1 MIDLELIAGQKL
13 SPPRLEHTLRVADS
27 AKQLAEQ
34 YGADTRSAHTAAM
47 LHDIMKDTPREEQLN
62 LIEKSGIILT
72 CADLAS
78 PKIWHSIAGAAYLRG
93 ELGIADGDIYNAV
106 YYHTTGRAG
115 MTLLEKVIYIADYIS
130 ADRTYSGVEDMRHLA
145 QSSLEEAML
154 FALEF
159 CIGKLAR
166 SRQVI
171 HPNSVECYNELLIEK
186 TENRVNKHK
195 TGGIA

>member
-13 SPPRLEHTLRVADS
+13 TPPRLEHTLRVADS
-27 AKQLAEQ
+27 ALELAGR
-34 YGADTRSAHTAAM
+34 YGADKNKARTAAL
-47 LHDIMKDTPREEQLN
+47 LHDIMKDTPRGEQLY

-115 MTLLEKVIYIADYIS
+115 MSLLEKVIYIADYIS
-130 ADRTYSGVEDMRHLA
+130 ADRTYSGVEDMRRLA
-145 QSSLEEAML
+145 GVSLEDAML
-154 FALEF
+154 YALEF

-171 HPNSVECYNELLIEK
+171 HPNSVECYNELLIK
-186 TENRVNKHK
+186 KIDNQDK
-195 TGGIA
+195 

>member
-1 MIDLELIAGQKL
+1 MIDLELIAAQKL
-13 SPPRLEHTLRVADS
+13 SPRRLEHTLRVADS
-27 AKQLAEQ
+27 AKELAGK
-34 YGADTRSAHTAAM
+34 YGADKTKAHTAAL
-47 LHDIMKDTPREEQLN
+47 LHDIMKDTPPEEQLY

-72 CADLAS
+72 CIDRAS

-115 MTLLEKVIYIADYIS
+115 MSLLEKVIYIADYIS
-130 ADRTYSGVEDMRHLA
+130 TDRTYDGVEEMRTLA
-145 QSSLEEAML
+145 EESLEAAMI

-171 HPNSVECYNELLIEK
+171 HPNSVECYNELLIE
-186 TENRVNKHK
+186 TVN
-195 TGGIA
+195 TANSRL

>member
-1 MIDLELIAGQKL
+1 MIDLELIARQKL
-13 SPPRLEHTLRVADS
+13 TPPRLEHTLRVADS
-27 AKQLAEQ
+27 AKELAGRFGEDKNK
-34 YGADTRSAHTAAM
+34 ANTAAL

-72 CADLAS
+72 CADMAS

-115 MTLLEKVIYIADYIS
+115 MSLLEKVIYIADYIS
-130 ADRTYSGVEDMRHLA
+130 IDRTYSGVADMRRLA

-159 CIGKLAR
+159 CISKLAR

-171 HPNSVECYNELLIEK
+171 HPDSVACYNELL
-186 TENRVNKHK
+186 TQQAQGRNP
-195 TGGIA
+195 